1 VFRNILVAVD
11 GSIHSDRALEEAVDL
26 ARSEKG
32 RLTLIAVA
40 NGPTVWPTPHQP
52 VASDAEIEAAMT
64 EVVDEAAAKVPD
76 DVPMTK
82 IIRKGLPGDEI
93 ITEADEGQH
102 DLIVMG
108 TRGRGAATALLLGSV
123 SHAVLNHSPSAV
135 LIVHAEASAEES
147 GAETE
152 AA

>member
-1 VFRNILVAVD
+1 VFTNILVAVD
-11 GSIHSDRALEEAVDL
+11 GSFHSGSALEEAIDL

-40 NGPTVWPTPHQP
+40 NAATVYPSPHLH
-52 VASDAEIEAAMT
+52 VMSDAEIEAAMKA
-64 EVVDEAAAKVPD
+64 VVDEAAAKVPNGIP
-76 DVPMTK
+76 VTK
-82 IIRKGLPGDEI
+82 IVRKGLPGDEI

-123 SHAVLNHSPSAV
+123 SHAVLNHSPAAV
-135 LIVHAEASAEES
+135 LIVHADASAEES

>member
-40 NGPTVWPTPHQP
+40 NGPTVYPTPHEP
-52 VASDAEIEAAMT
+52 VMSDAEIEAAMRT
-64 EVVDEAAAKVPD
+64 VVDEAAATVPGD
-76 DVPMTK
+76 IPVTRVV
-82 IIRKGLPGDEI
+82 RKGLPGDEI
-93 ITEADEGQH
+93 IVEADEGQH

-123 SHAVLNHSPSAV
+123 SHAVLNHSPAAV
-135 LIVHAEASAEES
+135 LIVHAEVSAER
-147 GAETE
+147 TE